1 MEVSIK
7 GSKFFFD
14 CVYLLH
20 FKRHKI
26 NSNWSGSYIDSPD
39 WIKTKKATINP
50 INKNDNKC
58 FQYPGTIALNHEN
71 LRKNPERI
79 LKIKPF
85 IDKHNWEGV
94 NYPLEKDDCKKIEKN
109 NITIALNVLYAK
121 NGKISLSYVSKH
133 NSKRESY
140 FFNDSKWK
148 KMASYCRK
156 KLSALLKNGDIY
168 NNGDFYCLNCL
179 HSFRTK
185 NKLESHKKV
194 YENKDF
200 CNDVMPS
207 EDTKILKFNQYQI
220 SCKTPFIIYADF
232 ESFIGR

>member
-1 MEVSIK
+1 MK
-7 GSKFFFD
+7 GSEFFFD
-14 CVYLLH
+14 CVHLLH
-20 FKRHKI
+20 FKCHKI
-26 NSNWSGSYIDSPD
+26 NSNWSGWYIDSPD

-50 INKNDNKC
+50 INKNDNKY
-58 FQYPGTIALNHEN
+58 FQYPGTIALNHKN

-79 LKIKPF
+79 LKIKLF

-94 NYPLEKDDCKKIEKN
+94 NYPSVKDDCKKIEKN
-109 NITIALNVLYAK
+109 NVTIALNVLYAK
-121 NGKISLSYVSKH
+121 NGKVSLFYVSKH
-133 NSKRESY
+133 NSKREKEAI
-140 FFNDSKWK
+140 FLMIPNGERWLHIAEK
-148 KMASYCRK
+148 KTVSII
-156 KLSALLKNGDIY
+156 KNGDIY

-185 NKLESHKKV
+185 NKFESHKKV

-207 EDTKILKFNQYQI
+207 EDTKILKFSQYQK